1 MGVISSGKGIVN
13 SFGIIS
19 KGEEKL
25 ATAKTEN
32 DIEKAKA
39 KIASGKTQVYNST
52 ATTIAAAASFAYNT
66 YTAFSRFGQRGQD
79 IQDRN
84 ALQDKIVNTGINLG
98 LAFAINPA
106 LGAYQLLTTGISE
119 VITTIKSNAQYDYN
133 KMIDAE
139 QKSITQERVG
149 RANWNSSRR

>member
-25 ATAKTEN
+25 ATAKTEKE
-32 DIEKAKA
+32 IEKAKA

-66 YTAFSRFGQRGQD
+66 YTALSRFGQRGQD
-79 IQDRN
+79 IQDQN
-84 ALQDKIVNTGINLG
+84 ALQDKIVNTGINIG
-98 LAFAINPA
+98 LALAINPT
-106 LGAYQLLTTGISE
+106 LFAYQLLTTGISE
-119 VITTIKSNAQYDYN
+119 VITTIKSNAEYNYN
-133 KMIDAE
+133 KTIDAE